1 MSTWRKVGCC
11 LIAAIAAFGAWAET
25 PTAADYTRDG
35 LVAQWDGIDNAGTGT
50 HNSSAATWAD
60 RIGGRTVTRVDTSGG
75 GSWGENCFVEG
86 SSDTSA
92 FWVEDNT
99 LKNAIAS
106 GSVTV
111 EIFCEHS
118 TSTASGKYE
127 DWLGF
132 GKDGSSRWLKL
143 DIRTGDVNPSTK
155 VFQGLQYRTTTWNNS
170 AKVPDNTVFDWGV
183 PQYAAIVCEG
193 TTATLYG
200 NGSNKVH
207 SVSYGTTTPTD
218 GVFTFGGFSKGV
230 SSSPSINAKI
240 YAVRIYDR
248 ALTAKEMAYNYA
260 VDQFRFC
267 NNPEPYSEFVSFRVQ
282 PIPGQAF
289 TGAAIVPDVQVSFIG
304 TDPATP
310 LTKDRDYTV
319 TCENN
324 VAIGTARMT
333 ITGINSYEDK
343 IPLETTFE
351 IVAPS
356 DEGLE
361 LAGDFSRK
369 AIVAGWGVIVPG
381 LALKDADGQ
390 PLAADSYETGLLNA
404 DKTGMA
410 TVWARVTSG
419 VHEGAVVARTLPVAV
434 VPAEYM
440 PVAWIGATGEQ
451 WVDTGVVPVKARTGV
466 DIRFGQVKN
475 AGNQAL
481 FAQSW
486 VWGNGFLFQ
495 MNPSFVFDN
504 NKALAGYAAGRDY
517 HVTIAPGGT
526 VTMDYGAG
534 EATYTGYNNGTQANT
549 TLGLFAP
556 NGGGNYRSTCRIYSF
571 SMTDD
576 GVTVCD
582 FIPVRRVSDG
592 EPGFYDVAAADP
604 ATAFHGN
611 KRTTGAK
618 LQCGAD
624 LIGFRLEEI
633 PIQSYDPN
641 RACEPKPQ
649 IVDAKTGE
657 VLDAAGFDFA
667 YANNRAVGFATVTV
681 TGKAGTA
688 YAGRTVSATFPI
700 ARRYYVKAVVETEG
714 DGSGWGNELSLS
726 NALTMAASATEPCEF
741 WLAADEPILSP
752 YAVSLT
758 APLWIRGGFAGDEAT
773 PEDRAEGALTT
784 FDGKA
789 TVTCILTVDNAENA
803 GLTLERIKICHAKA
817 NGLIK
822 TGSGGLALYDCEI
835 SGNGLWTNTIYGRGM
850 KVSGGGVGTLVVSNC
865 VYAGNRHPDGSDNT
879 YGGFAIYASAFKSA
893 TIDNTL
899 FVTNGFNLNSPG
911 ASGWCGYC
919 SRGAAIDMIDTP
931 TTARFCRFAGNC
943 CPIRT
948 SNVNGNWGGG
958 TVFLQGNSGGSLF
971 DHCQFVGNTDRL
983 SYQAND
989 VAYSGALAIY
999 LSSKLDK
1006 VSVRS
1011 CTFAYNITQGQQ
1023 SGGGLTVGQGDV
1035 DIENSIF
1042 WRNER
1047 AHVTTLG
1054 YGKDIQVH
1062 ANGTAHIAHS
1072 YVSTLDG
1079 TALVGAGLTI
1089 DPETVIAADPL
1100 LVTTTDEF
1108 EGLCTINAS
1117 RFYYNTSSLEAMA
1130 DMDCHLLSSAGYFL
1144 NDGSVGPVTEDYSPA
1159 IDSGN
1164 PESDYSRELP
1174 PNGSCINLG
1183 AFGNTPEA
1191 SKTSVGVPTADVT
1204 VTYPDGMARPKVRIE
1219 MGLAEGTPYSAT
1231 MTLTCTTNGVILYEK
1246 SYVGVK
1252 MTDVFEE
1259 RLPYYLPVG
1268 TVVTASVTMKTR
1280 GAADQTSSASGTAE
1294 GTVPAFFGK
1303 GGGRHVIH
1311 VRQGADCLMDGSS
1324 WTDAYPDLTTAF
1336 KSAPDADKMEV
1347 WLSVTNDYL
1356 PTTVTLSYPLT
1367 IRGGFA
1373 GVENSETDRVAG
1385 VMSVLSANNLFKNL
1399 ELNNAAGTLLTIE
1412 RIWATKS
1419 AGSGIKKGGAGDLI
1433 VRDCRFEGL
1442 DWSGKANG
1450 RGIYAAGGNVA
1461 VTNCVFANNVGPN
1474 EDGGNGYGIYFS
1486 ACAYAAVDNCLFV
1499 SNGYNFASAGSTF
1512 YSKIRGVGI
1521 FADATPTEIRNCR
1534 FAANCT
1540 PQREANDGGVIYFNG
1555 ACGGSSMM
1563 NCALV
1568 GNGEIYS
1575 FQSGNASGHNGAL
1588 VVNMSK
1594 ATDTLDVKNCTIA
1607 YNLAQGASAPAGVHV
1622 RQGEVNIADSI
1633 IFGNVRGNK
1642 SLTGFG
1648 ADVHVAGGACFM
1660 RYCTVTALDDTSL
1673 SGNGLSLDPD
1683 GTVRAADPCFVT
1695 SRADYLSWL
1704 DDTASWINCKAANRA
1719 KHAAIDVHLLSSAG
1733 YCRNDGEPGPET
1745 DVYSPCID
1753 TGDSLEDCSLEP
1765 DPNGGILNQGAYGNT
1780 PEASK
1785 SSVGQPKIAAGEVTF
1800 PDGQSRPHF
1809 ILQLGI
1815 ASGTDFSATVHLT
1828 CTTGG
1833 VTMAET
1839 SYAGQSKTSAIDWTL
1854 PFFAVPGDEVSVKV
1868 VVTAKEAED
1877 VVQTFT
1883 RVAEGGQ
1890 PEYYGKGGGA
1900 HVLHIRAGA
1909 DCRMNGS
1916 DWTDAY
1922 PTLQAALAGG
1932 IPADKTEVWIA
1943 VSNDCFTSTLEITNA
1958 VKFLGGF
1965 TGTENAASER
1975 PDGTYAKLD
1984 GQLVYKTLAV
1994 DVADGA
2000 LLEVDRVIFTRSTSC
2015 ALKKTGAGDLVIRDC
2030 QFVNNQAGGR
2040 IDGRGLYVSG
2050 GHATVS
2056 NCQFRLN
2063 RGGTELPGFGCGIHL
2078 TDCVNA
2084 FVDDCLFATNG
2095 GRFGTCQETW
2105 SGQYN
2110 GSAAY
2115 VNNTPAVFRNCRF
2128 TAHGSGQRTTADG
2141 GTIYFCG
2148 NSGGSALTNCTLVGN
2163 SDFLS
2168 NQYSATG
2175 RAGGA
2180 LVCAL
2185 SSPSATLDVCNC
2197 TIAYNLTQG
2206 QYSSAGINVMSG
2218 TVNVRNSI
2226 VFGNVRGRRTSQD
2239 AGADIDVKEG
2249 ATANLDYTLLTA
2261 TNMPSVGASGTL
2273 NLAPTCF
2280 AADPLLVSATNDFQS
2295 LLSGD
2300 ANWWNLASGKEGACA
2315 ALNVHLRGAG
2325 GYFDERTGEKVR
2337 AFKGPPD
2344 SPAIDAG
2351 DPRSDYSRERK
2362 PNSHRIN
2369 LGAYGNTPWATMSKN
2384 GLLIFVK

>member
-1 MSTWRKVGCC
+1 MKHMVRGFVC
-11 LIAAIAAFGAWAET
+11 LAFAAGVSF
-25 PTAADYTRDG
+25 TAAAGLPTGYTPIEYVQGDG
-35 LVAQWDGIDNAGTGT
+35 NAYIDLGVKFSQADCVACDLMITSSDNQMIYGSRTS
-50 HNSSAATWAD
+50 SSASDNFMFGINSASAYLD
-60 RIGGRTVTRVDTSGG
+60 FCNTSGG
-75 GSWGENCFVEG
+75 RIDFPIAAPCLNVRLTSYCSATNRFVRNAETG
-86 SSDTSA
+86 TDIKSSATSVSGTFTTPQNVCLFLA
-92 FWVEDNT
+92 SGGPYNT
-99 LKNAIAS
+99 AKFLGRIYSFTDVTNGVTRMDLVPCKNAAGAVGLYDVANADKGDAAFHANAGS
-106 GSVTV
+106 GSFIAGPSLFGLVV
-111 EIFCEHS
+111 E
-118 TSTASGKYE
+118 
-127 DWLGF
+127 
-132 GKDGSSRWLKL
+132 
-143 DIRTGDVNPSTK
+143 
-155 VFQGLQYRTTTWNNS
+155 
-170 AKVPDNTVFDWGV
+170 
-183 PQYAAIVCEG
+183 
-193 TTATLYG
+193 
-200 NGSNKVH
+200 
-207 SVSYGTTTPTD
+207 
-218 GVFTFGGFSKGV
+218 
-230 SSSPSINAKI
+230 
-240 YAVRIYDR
+240 
-248 ALTAKEMAYNYA
+248 
-260 VDQFRFC
+260 
-267 NNPEPYSEFVSFRVQ
+267 
-282 PIPGQAF
+282 PIPDQTF
-289 TGAAIVPDVQVSFIG
+289 TGAAIVPDVQVAHIG
-304 TDPATP
+304 ESGLVL
-310 LTKDRDYTV
+310 LTKGSDYTV

-324 VAIGTARMT
+324 VGLGTARMT
-333 ITGINSYEDK
+333 ITGINAYADEP
-343 IPLETTFE
+343 PLKTTFE

-381 LALKDADGQ
+381 LELKDADGQ
-390 PLAADSYETGLLNA
+390 PLAAGSYETGIMNA
-404 DKTGMA
+404 AATGMA
-410 TVWARVTSG
+410 TVWAKVTSG
-419 VHEGAVVARTLPVAV
+419 PHEGAIVARTLPVAV

-481 FAQSW
+481 FAQAWSW
-486 VWGNGFLFQ
+486 SNGFLFQ

-534 EATYTGYNNGTQANT
+534 ETAYTGYNNGTQANK
-549 TLGLFAP
+549 TLGLFAA
-556 NGGGNYRSTCRIYSF
+556 NGGSYYSTCRIYSF

-624 LIGFRLEEI
+624 LIGFRIEEI
-633 PIQSYDPN
+633 PIQSYDPDK
-641 RACEPKPQ
+641 ACEPVPR
-649 IVDAKTGE
+649 IVETATGDA
-657 VLDAAGFDFA
+657 LDGSGFDMA
-667 YANNRAVGFATVTV
+667 YANNQAVGFATVTV

-688 YAGRTVSATFPI
+688 YAGRTVSTTFPI
-700 ARRYYVKAVVETEG
+700 ARRYYVKTAVETEG

-758 APLWIRGGFAGDEAT
+758 APLWIRGGFAGNEAT

-784 FDGKA
+784 FDGKT

-803 GLTLERIKICHAKA
+803 GLTLERIRICHAKA

-865 VYAGNRHPDGSDNT
+865 VYAGNRHPNGSDNT

-911 ASGWCGYC
+911 ASGWCGYF
-919 SRGAAIDMIDTP
+919 SRGGAIDMIDTP

-948 SNVNGNWGGG
+948 SNVNANWGGG

-999 LSSKLDK
+999 LNSKSDK

-1047 AHVTTLG
+1047 AYVTTLG

-1108 EGLCTINAS
+1108 EGLCTISAS
-1117 RFYYNTSSLEAMA
+1117 RFYYNTSSMAAMA
-1130 DMDCHLLSSAGYFL
+1130 MMDAHLRSSAGYVL
-1144 NDGSVGPVTEDYSPA
+1144 NDGTPGPTTAEYSPA

-1164 PESDYSRELP
+1164 PESEFRREP
-1174 PNGSCINLG
+1174 TPNGSCINLG

-1280 GAADQTSSASGTAE
+1280 GVADQTSSASGTAE

-1303 GGGRHVIH
+1303 GGGSHVIH
-1311 VRQGADCLMDGSS
+1311 VRQGADCLMDGTS

-1336 KSAPDADKMEV
+1336 KSAPDADKTEV

-1356 PTTVTLSYPLT
+1356 PTTATLSYPLT

-1399 ELNNAAGTLLTIE
+1399 ELNVDAGTLLTIE
-1412 RIWATKS
+1412 RIWTKKS

-1442 DWSGKANG
+1442 DWSGTANG
-1450 RGIYAAGGNVA
+1450 RGLYAAGGNVA

-1474 EDGGNGYGIYFS
+1474 ENGGNGYGIYFS
-1486 ACAYAAVDNCLFV
+1486 ACAYAAVDDCLFV
-1499 SNGYNFASAGSTF
+1499 SNGYNFASAASTF

-1521 FADATPTEIRNCR
+1521 FADATPTVIRNCR

-1540 PQREANDGGVIYFNG
+1540 PQRETDDGGVVYFNG
-1555 ACGGSSMM
+1555 ACGGSAMT
-1563 NCALV
+1563 NCVLV

-1575 FQSGNASGHNGAL
+1575 YQSGNASGHNGAL

-1607 YNLAQGASAPAGVHV
+1607 YNLTHGASAPGGVHV
-1622 RQGEVNIADSI
+1622 RQGDVRIADSI
-1633 IFGNVRGNK
+1633 VFGNVRGNRSK
-1642 SLTGFG
+1642 IGFG
-1648 ADVHVAGGACFM
+1648 ADVHVAGGSCFM
-1660 RYCTVTALDDTSL
+1660 EYCTVTALDDSSIT
-1673 SGNGLSLDPD
+1673 GNGLTLDPD

-1695 SRADYLSWL
+1695 SCDEYQSYL
-1704 DDTASWINCKAANRA
+1704 DIGASWINCKAANRA
-1719 KHAAIDVHLLSSAG
+1719 RHAAIDVHLLSSAG
-1733 YCRNDGEPGPET
+1733 YCLNDGTPGPET

-1753 TGDSLEDCSLEP
+1753 TGDPDADCSREP
-1765 DPNGGILNQGAYGNT
+1765 DPNGDNVNQGAYGNT

-1785 SSVGQPKIAAGEVTF
+1785 TSTGQPAIASGEVTF
-1800 PDGQSRPHF
+1800 PGGQSRPHF

-1833 VTMAET
+1833 VTMAEA
-1839 SYAGQSKTSAIDWTL
+1839 SYAGQSKASAIDWTL
-1854 PFFAVPGDEVSVKV
+1854 PFFAVPGDEVSVMA
-1868 VVTAKEAED
+1868 VVTAKGADD
-1877 VVQTFT
+1877 VIQTFT
-1883 RVAEGGQ
+1883 GTAAGGQ
-1890 PEYYGKGGGA
+1890 PDYYGKGGGA
-1900 HVLHIRAGA
+1900 RVIHVRPGA
-1909 DCRMNGS
+1909 DCRMNGR

-1922 PTLQAALAGG
+1922 PTLQAALSGG
-1932 IPADKTEVWIA
+1932 IPPDKTEIWIA
-1943 VSNDCFTSTLEITNA
+1943 VSNDCFTSTLSVTNA
-1958 VKFLGGF
+1958 VKMLGGF
-1965 TGTENAASER
+1965 TGTENAPEER
-1975 PDGTYAKLD
+1975 PEGSYAKLD
-1984 GQLVYKTLAV
+1984 GQYVYKTLAV
-1994 DVADGA
+1994 NVGEGA
-2000 LLEVDRVIFTRSTSC
+2000 SLELERVIFTRSTTC
-2015 ALKKTGAGDLVIRDC
+2015 ALKKTGKGDLVIRDC
-2030 QFVNNQAGGR
+2030 QFVNNQAGGQ

-2128 TAHGSGQRTTADG
+2128 TAHGSGQRTDTDG
-2141 GTIYFCG
+2141 GTVYFCG
-2148 NSGGSALTNCTLVGN
+2148 KSGGSALTNCTLVGN

-2168 NQYSATG
+2168 NQYSTTG
-2175 RAGGA
+2175 RAGGTI
-2180 LVCAL
+2180 VCAM
-2185 SSPSATLDVCNC
+2185 SSQSAVLDVCNC

-2206 QYSSAGINVMSG
+2206 QYASAGINVMSG

-2239 AGADIDVKEG
+2239 AGADIDVKSG

-2261 TNMPSVGASGTL
+2261 TNMPSVGSSGTL

-2280 AADPLLVSATNDFQS
+2280 AADPLFASATNEFQS

-2300 ANWWNLASGKEGACA
+2300 ANWWSLASGKEGACA
-2315 ALNVHLRGAG
+2315 ALNVHLRGG
-2325 GYFDERTGEKVR
+2325 SGYVDEATREKVR
-2337 AFKGPPD
+2337 VYRVAKIGAS
-2344 SPAIDAG
+2344 SPAVDAG
-2351 DPRSDYSRERK
+2351 DPAVKCVEPR
-2362 PNSHRIN
+2362 PNGNRVN
-2369 LGAYGNTPWATMSKN
+2369 LGAYGNTPWATMSK
-2384 GLLIFVK
+2384 GGTLIFVR